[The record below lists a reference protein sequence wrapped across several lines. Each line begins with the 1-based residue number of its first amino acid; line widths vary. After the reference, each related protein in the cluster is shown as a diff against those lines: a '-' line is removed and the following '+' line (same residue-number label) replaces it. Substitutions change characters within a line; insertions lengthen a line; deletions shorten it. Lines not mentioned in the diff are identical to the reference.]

1 MNSILDD
8 FKFAF
13 KTGNILNQ
21 LIIINVVMFV
31 VLGVLGVFFKITG
44 NELLFYNITLYFELP
59 SNLNQ
64 LLYQPWSLITYFFYH
79 QEIFHILF
87 NMLFLYWFG
96 RIIAEYLGQNKVLGI
111 YVWGGIFGG
120 LLYLLIY
127 NVIPFYQPAVGNS
140 YLLGASGGVIAIVVG
155 AATFMPNF
163 AIHLIF
169 LGPVKLK
176 YIAAFYVITSLLQST
191 GSNAGGEIAHLG
203 GALAGWLFI
212 TQLRNGND
220 WSRVLVQLI
229 TWVKSLFKPQPKIK
243 VSYRKASKSTSKS
256 SSRRSAGGSSSSK
269 KGNAS
274 QDEIDAI
281 LDKISEKGYDA
292 LTKEEKQKLF
302 NASKD

>member
-8 FKFAF
+8 FKLAF

-21 LIIINVVMFV
+21 LIVINVVVFV
-31 VLGVLGVFFKITG
+31 VLGVTGVFFTVAG
-44 NELLFYNITLYFELP
+44 YGSLFQSISQYLMLP
-59 SNLNQ
+59 ANPSQ
-64 LLYQPWSLITYFFYH
+64 LIYQPWTLITYFFYH
-79 QEIFHILF
+79 EGVFHILF

-96 RIIAEYLGQNKVLGI
+96 RIIAEYIGQNKVLGL

-120 LLYLLIY
+120 ILYLLVY
-127 NVIPFYQPAVGNS
+127 NLLPYYAPAINGT

-163 AIHLIF
+163 TVPLIF
-169 LGPVKLK
+169 LGPVRLK

-203 GALAGWLFI
+203 GALAGFLFI
-212 TQLRNGND
+212 TQLKSGND
-220 WSRVLVQLI
+220 WSRIVVQFI

-243 VSYRKASKSTSKS
+243 VSYRSAKS
-256 SSRRSAGGSSSSK
+256 SSSAKSTNSTRTSEK
-269 KGNAS
+269 KKPETS
-274 QDEIDAI
+274 QSEIDAI
-281 LDKISEKGYDA
+281 LDKISERGYDA